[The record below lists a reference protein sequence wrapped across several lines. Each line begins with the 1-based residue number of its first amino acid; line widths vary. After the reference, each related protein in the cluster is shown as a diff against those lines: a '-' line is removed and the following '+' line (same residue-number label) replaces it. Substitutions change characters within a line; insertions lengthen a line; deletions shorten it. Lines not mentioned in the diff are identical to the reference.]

1 MARLPLLNIR
11 IRPDDKARWTLAAQK
26 DGRTLA
32 GAIKHAME
40 LYVAQILSG
49 KKAAP

>member
-11 IRPDDKARWTLAAQK
+11 LDPDDKERWTSAAQK

-32 GAIKHAME
+32 GLIKIAVE
-40 LYVAQILSG
+40 TYIRDRKL
-49 KKAAP
+49 

>member
-11 IRPDDKARWTLAAQK
+11 LDPTTKYRWTLAAQK

-32 GAIKHAME
+32 GLIKHAVE
-40 LYVAQILSG
+40 YYIKHKLQS
-49 KKAAP
+49 

>member
-11 IRPDDKARWTLAAQK
+11 IHPDDKERWTTAAQK

-32 GAIKHAME
+32 GLIKQAVEYYIKHK
-40 LYVAQILSG
+40 LQ
-49 KKAAP
+49 P